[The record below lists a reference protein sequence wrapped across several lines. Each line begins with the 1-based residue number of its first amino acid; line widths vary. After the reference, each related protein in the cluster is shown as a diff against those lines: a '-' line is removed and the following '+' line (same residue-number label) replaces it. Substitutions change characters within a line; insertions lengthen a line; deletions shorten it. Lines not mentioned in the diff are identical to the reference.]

1 MRQEVPAEE
10 EFLAWLEDPVTQKF
24 RKLLSS
30 WLDSLKDQWVAG
42 RFLSESVEET
52 ALMNAGA
59 AGEADVLKR
68 LMELDYEQF
77 AAGLSDE

>member
-1 MRQEVPAEE
+1 
-10 EFLAWLEDPVTQKF
+10 
-24 RKLLSS
+24 
-30 WLDSLKDQWVAG
+30 VAG